1 MVPPKPSVVS
11 TPPTP
16 SVNPQPAKP
25 VQSSVKSG
33 PQLPETGQAS
43 DKALL
48 ALGVAAEVAAVM
60 GIAYNIVVV
69 KTFKVITKKQLETFV
84 SSCFCFFKFA
94 IVILGHELNIG
105 SLKE

>member
-1 MVPPKPSVVS
+1 PSVVS
-11 TPPTP
+11 TTS

-60 GIAYNIVVV
+60 GIAYNRRRKDI
-69 KTFKVITKKQLETFV
+69 
-84 SSCFCFFKFA
+84 
-94 IVILGHELNIG
+94 
-105 SLKE
+105 